1 MNFKERLAAEFPGH
15 EITFQPEPVT
25 DGLMP
30 REEIYIDGKKV
41 KMRWSPEAAA
51 QLEILF
57 PTAMEEILV
66 MTVASVRDTLRLV
79 VEVMGY
85 PDGMPE
91 RKHEPHEP
99 R

>member
-15 EITFQPEPVT
+15 EITFQTEPVT

-30 REEIYIDGKKV
+30 REEIYIDGKKAEI
-41 KMRWSPEAAA
+41 RWSPEAAA

-57 PTAMEEILV
+57 PTA